1 MFILLTIHSIL
12 RWVIVIFSVL
22 AIYFLAR
29 ELSSSEPVSKKAR
42 IMAISFAHLMT
53 MQVFLGLAFL
63 YQWYEM
69 FGSFTRQQWE
79 HTGIM
84 VIAAIVANIPQLRKN
99 LSPVAYKKTALYSTI
114 AALVLVIA
122 GVASLGL
129 IRWLHVHGIF

>member
-29 ELSSSEPVSKKAR
+29 ELSSSEPVTKKTR
-42 IMAISFAHLMT
+42 ITYISFAHLMT

-79 HTGIM
+79 HNGIM
-84 VIAAIVANIPQLRKN
+84 LLAALVANIPQLKKN
-99 LSPVAYKKTALYSTI
+99 LSPAAYKKTALYSSIT
-114 AALVLVIA
+114 ALVLVVA